1 MIGCNIAVLRQRYDI
16 MVLDVNV
23 RHVVKQCLFNRPEVT
38 GTAMCILEL
47 LRVSNNEIVLPGFT
61 ISDVHSMMHSLCTV
75 NFRSHILSVFLVF
88 FFFSYCFTGR
98 IKKSSEKC
106 DRCRL

>member
-88 FFFSYCFTGR
+88 FFFFLLFYRTD
-98 IKKSSEKC
+98 KKEFGKI
-106 DRCRL
+106 R